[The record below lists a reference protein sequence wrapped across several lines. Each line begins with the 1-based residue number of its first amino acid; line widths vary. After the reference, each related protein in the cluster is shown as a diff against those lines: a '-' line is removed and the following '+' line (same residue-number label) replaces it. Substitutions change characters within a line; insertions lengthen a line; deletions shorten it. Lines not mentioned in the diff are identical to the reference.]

1 MDGGGGWRWGWRHT
15 VDALVPRQYVVH
27 TARQV
32 RGQGLACRSSG
43 WRVRKS
49 GISARTQRIDRY
61 PYCSGAGA
69 VHRPL
74 QQASIP
80 GEIIQADTDAIER
93 GVLWATGIQP
103 EKHRTAAI
111 DQVLTVSQTGP

>member
-1 MDGGGGWRWGWRHT
+1 MWGWRLQAEVEWVEVEVEVGVGVGRRRT
-15 VDALVPRQYVVH
+15 VDALVLRQYLVH

-43 WRVRKS
+43 RRVCKS
-49 GISARTQRIDRY
+49 GISARTRRIDRY
-61 PYCSGAGA
+61 PYCSGA
-69 VHRPL
+69 
-74 QQASIP
+74 
-80 GEIIQADTDAIER
+80 DAIER

-111 DQVLTVSQTGP
+111 DQVLTGPQTGP